1 MSIKRLF
8 VLLSLAAV
16 LTLSACSA
24 VPIVQAADEGKPVV
38 RQLSTVGQGKVYLVP
53 DLAYVYIGVRSEAA
67 TVAEALK
74 LNNTQ
79 AQAIQKALT
88 DLGVDVKDIQT
99 SAFNVY
105 PQQQVNPREPNATE
119 TKTTYVVE
127 NTVNVNVRD
136 LSKLGGLLDKVV
148 ESGANTINGIQF
160 DVKDKAKALSEARKQ
175 AIDDAKAQAAELAQA
190 AGVTLGAIQTMNV
203 YTGGQPGPVY
213 QGKGGFAVAA
223 DSSVPVS
230 AGQLLVTADANITF
244 EIK

>member
-175 AIDDAKAQAAELAQA
+175 AIDDAKAQATELAQA
-190 AGVTLGAIQTMNV
+190 AGVTVAAIQTMNV

-213 QGKGGFAVAA
+213 QGKGGFAVAT